1 MMKAVYVTADRPKVG
16 AVAEKL
22 HIDESMIPAPSGK
35 SLKEEEI
42 LVNVKAFSI
51 NFDDINIAQG
61 TFLGGIPGMQLT
73 SGSEPLV
80 IGSDFAGVITAV
92 GSKVATQG
100 KFKVGQH
107 VCGIN
112 KVQSAFGQAGTWA
125 EYTISLPENLAVV
138 PDDVSFEDA
147 AALVMPV
154 LVIHGML
161 DIQRPTSGNENI
173 LVIGASGGIG
183 SMLVQILRKSNPSS
197 SDKKVHITGVCSG
210 RNTEFVKA
218 LGADQIIDYTKDAT
232 KELSSLTGTGYPGA
246 GEYDIVYDLVGGKA
260 SYETGKLALRTSK
273 GHIISSTGPVEW
285 LGDEMLS
292 TCGKIG
298 LVSKML
304 YQTSIRNCLPG
315 SHPYY
320 HLSVHL
326 DVSRGESTLS
336 LVFNNGVRPHIG
348 KLIDMDNHDDFVEA
362 INLIKSHRAKGKVVV
377 KVA

>member
-1 MMKAVYVTADRPKVG
+1 MKAAYVTADRPKEE
-16 AVAEKL
+16 AVAEKV
-22 HIDESMIPAPSGK
+22 HIDDSMIPAISEK
-35 SLKEEEI
+35 SLKEGEI
-42 LVNVKAFSI
+42 LVNVKAFSM
-51 NFDDINIAQG
+51 NFDDINIVRG
-61 TFLGGIPGMQLT
+61 TFLGGMPGMQLT
-73 SGSEPLV
+73 SDSNPVV

-100 KFKVGQH
+100 KFKIGQR

-112 KVQSAFGQAGTWA
+112 KVSSAFKQAGTWA
-125 EYTISLPENLAVV
+125 EYTTSLPENLAIV
-138 PDDVSFEDA
+138 PDDVSYEDA

-161 DIQRPTSGNENI
+161 DIQRPTTGNENI

-197 SDKKVHITGVCSG
+197 GGKKVHITGVCSG
-210 RNTEFVKA
+210 RNAEFVKA

-232 KELSSLTGTGYPGA
+232 KELSSLTGTGRPGA

-292 TCGKIG
+292 SCGKVG
-298 LVSKML
+298 LISKML
-304 YQTSIRNCLPG
+304 WQTSIRNRLPG
-315 SHPYY
+315 KHPYY
-320 HLSVHL
+320 HLAIHL
-326 DVSRGESTLS
+326 DVSKGESTFS
-336 LVFNNGVRPHIG
+336 LACDNGVRPHIG
-348 KLIDMDNHDDFVEA
+348 KLIDMDNRNDFVEA
-362 INLIKSHRAKGKVVV
+362 IDLVKSHRAKGKIVV